1 MRRIFSSA
9 IMLLAL
15 AQIAGAQDR
24 DNSNSLRR
32 DEPTSPVLTSSQ
44 TPEMWFYEQ
53 ERARWENPK
62 EAVRRK
68 AEERG
73 AQRGQRIAAMKWY
86 GMSNSRPTAGL
97 TPMFGNSYSPA
108 WTANSYDPFRWR
120 PGRDNGITTVI
131 VR

>member
-15 AQIAGAQDR
+15 AQIASAQDR
-24 DNSNSLRR
+24 DKSNSLRR

-53 ERARWENPK
+53 ERARWENPQ

-68 AEERG
+68 AESRG

-86 GMSNSRPTAGL
+86 GMSNSRPMASL
-97 TPMFGNSYSPA
+97 TPMFGTYSPT
-108 WTANSYDPFRWR
+108 WTSNSADPLRWR
-120 PGRDNGITTVI
+120 PGRDTAANVII